1 MSKYFTMLEKFGFFF
16 AFVIIELYNISSIVG
31 SRMNMI
37 YLNDMPTTLYVNTW
51 MVYWEELYSL
61 QVTQSPEQNLK
72 STDSMSRVY
81 EQHNTRYL

>member
-1 MSKYFTMLEKFGFFF
+1 MLEKFGFFF

-81 EQHNTRYL
+81 KQYNTRYL